1 MFGERENVTLQAI
14 TSTMVAEELSGWP
27 AIYEGPKLTFI
38 ELIDR
43 TVKYGNWFKK
53 WMVYLIRLFAASF
66 TQGDDFVYYFKHL
79 LYYSYSFVSFVLQ
92 TGGV

>member
-43 TVKYGNWFKK
+43 TVKYGNWFKNG
-53 WMVYLIRLFAASF
+53 WFI
-66 TQGDDFVYYFKHL
+66 
-79 LYYSYSFVSFVLQ
+79 
-92 TGGV
+92 